1 MQIMRR
7 KVFFFFLLY
16 IRGSGMSFLK
26 KDKMESLAY
35 DSEELSIIIQNF
47 IKAILIIQS
56 SYGL

>member
-1 MQIMRR
+1 
-7 KVFFFFLLY
+7 
-16 IRGSGMSFLK
+16 MSFLK

-35 DSEELSIIIQNF
+35 GSEELSIIIQNF

>member
-1 MQIMRR
+1 
-7 KVFFFFLLY
+7 
-16 IRGSGMSFLK
+16 MSFLK